1 MRVFAMRAETRQP
14 RSSAGYAYHWDRL
27 GVDDATAALVD
38 AALAEHAAGGG
49 AQEAPPPDGGAAAP
63 PLSAAAA
70 AEAAAR
76 GRLKALK
83 ARLPEAIS
91 FSAIRLVIAHR
102 ERQAALAA
110 LQAPLPQPDDAAL
123 DA

>member
-1 MRVFAMRAETRQP
+1 M
-14 RSSAGYAYHWDRL
+14 L
-27 GVDDATAALVD
+27 GVDDATMALVD

-49 AQEAPPPDGGAAAP
+49 LAEAAPPDAAAAAGAA

-70 AEAAAR
+70 AEVAAR

-83 ARLPEAIS
+83 ARLPDAIS

-110 LQAPLPQPDDAAL
+110 LPTPDDAAR

>member
-1 MRVFAMRAETRQP
+1 M
-14 RSSAGYAYHWDRL
+14 L
-27 GVDDATAALVD
+27 GVDDATMALVD

-49 AQEAPPPDGGAAAP
+49 APEGAPADAAAGAA

-70 AEAAAR
+70 AEVAAR

-83 ARLPEAIS
+83 ARLPEAIT

-110 LQAPLPQPDDAAL
+110 LPPPPDDAA
-123 DA
+123 